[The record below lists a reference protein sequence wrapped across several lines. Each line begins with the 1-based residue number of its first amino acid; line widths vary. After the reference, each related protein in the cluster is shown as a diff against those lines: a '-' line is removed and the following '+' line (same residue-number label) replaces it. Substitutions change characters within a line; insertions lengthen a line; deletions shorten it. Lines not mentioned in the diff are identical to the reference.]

1 MHTIIRFKI
10 KKEVETPI
18 ARQILKLKGGLIAR
32 SYTDIIHFD
41 DEEEEF
47 YIHYFQVSDIKLVE
61 AKSFIKDFSI
71 ENDLKNIIIMF

>member
-1 MHTIIRFKI
+1 MYTIIRFKI
-10 KKEVETPI
+10 KKEVDTPS

-47 YIHYFQVSDIKLVE
+47 YMHYFQVSELKLVD
-61 AKSFIKDFSI
+61 AQSFIKDFSI
-71 ENDLKNIIIMF
+71 ENDLKDIIVML